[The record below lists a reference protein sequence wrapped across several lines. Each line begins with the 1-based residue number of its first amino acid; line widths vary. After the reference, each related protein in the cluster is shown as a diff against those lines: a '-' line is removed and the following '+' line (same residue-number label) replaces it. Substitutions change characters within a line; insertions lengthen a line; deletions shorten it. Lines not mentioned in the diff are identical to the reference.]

1 MKQGNDSKLNTTSSN
16 DQTPQVLQYPTKK
29 INSDDY
35 FAEDTHKYMYCS
47 DGVFSEFI
55 YSLIMKTINVDFKQY
70 THALEMGAGMGRF
83 SFALP
88 EHFKQVYLIEPS
100 ASYVS
105 VIKKLFNKENV
116 TVINMS
122 LEEFFRETAIP
133 PQSVFFNFHLLHHL
147 TFEQRKEYFTYLH
160 KAHASAVFMEPNPWN
175 PLIILQLLL
184 YPDMRM
190 KDEWQY
196 LKLTKR
202 RLSQELNDCGLTLT
216 KYGRLCFLPPPIT
229 KLAIKNPFIRKL
241 LFYLDSCK
249 HVLPFFSS
257 YHVFYCKNSP

>member
-1 MKQGNDSKLNTTSSN
+1 MKQGNASKLTTTLMN
-16 DQTPQVLQYPTKK
+16 DQPPQVLQYPANK

-55 YSLIMKTINVDFKQY
+55 YSIITKTINVDFKQY

-88 EHFKQVYLIEPS
+88 ENFQHVYLIEPS
-100 ASYVS
+100 ESYVS
-105 VIKKLFNKENV
+105 VIKKLFQQENV
-116 TVINMS
+116 TVIHMTM
-122 LEEFFRETAIP
+122 EKFFRETAIP

-196 LKLTKR
+196 LKLTKKT
-202 RLSQELNDCGLTLT
+202 LSQELNACGLTVSA
-216 KYGRLCFLPPPIT
+216 YGKLCFLPPPIT
-229 KLAIKNPFIRKL
+229 KIALKSPLIKKP
-241 LFYLDSCK
+241 LFALEGLK
-249 HVLPFFSS
+249 HVLPFLSS
-257 YHVFYCKNSP
+257 YHVLYCTNRP